1 MKVKK
6 RNGRLEEFNVDKIN
20 KCAERACKNLENVSA
35 SEVLIDAKIKLYD
48 KVTTD
53 EIDKSLIMSARSK
66 IEFEPNYTYMA
77 ARMLLN
83 TIYKEVF
90 GEGVD
95 SDAFELQYRKSFITN
110 MRRLVREEILNE
122 ELLESFD
129 LRELSAKLNIERE
142 KDWKYLGIQT
152 IYDRYL
158 LHIDNRRMETP
169 QAMWM
174 RIAMGLALNERPED
188 RQEYALEFYETLSQ
202 FDVVSSTPTLF
213 NSGTTHSQLSSCYLN
228 TFDDSIDGIFDGLWQ
243 EARKSKFAGGLG
255 FDITNFRSRGSF
267 IKGTNGTNQGP
278 VYFWKLYNDMLVA
291 VNQGGKRK
299 GAGCAYLETW
309 HADIEDFLA
318 LRKTVGD
325 DRMRCHD
332 KNTANWIPDLFME
345 QVEKDGE
352 WHLFSPDEV
361 PELHETFGA
370 EFKKHYKRY
379 VKKGKNEELRVFK
392 TVSAKG
398 LWKKMLKSLFETG
411 HPWITFKDP
420 SNLRYSNQHEGAVH
434 SSNLC
439 TEILLHTKPTIHAD
453 DGTRSVKEYGET
465 ATCNLASIN
474 LKRHVGVDKNGE
486 KFIDYEKLER
496 STKMAMRMLDNVID
510 LNYYPTEE
518 ARKSNMTH
526 RPVGL
531 GTMGWHD
538 MFYEFN
544 VNYGSDDAIR
554 ISDEIYENIS
564 YFAIESSSDLAIEKE
579 TYESYSGSLWSK
591 GTFPI
596 DTYKELM
603 ELRGTET
610 KITPRKDWDKLKA
623 KVAKQGMRNSNT
635 MAIAPTATI
644 SYIAGCSQSIE
655 PNFGVIFV
663 YSTLSGEFTMM
674 NEYFVNDMKSEGIW
688 TKELANLV
696 KTVDGDLGK
705 LNGSIPQWIKEKYVT
720 AFQQDQFKLIDCAAS
735 RQKWIDQGQSL
746 NLYNDK
752 SSMKFLNDI
761 YFHAW
766 KTGLKTTYYLRNLAA
781 SAIEKSTGSNVEEH
795 TADNTDT
802 NTPQET
808 TEPSLCS
815 LEAKIRGETCES
827 CQ

>member
-6 RNGRLEEFNVDKIN
+6 RNGRLENFNVDKIN
-20 KCAERACKNLENVSA
+20 MCAERACKNLENVSA

-110 MRRLVREEILNE
+110 MRRLVREDILDE
-122 ELLESFD
+122 RLLESFD
-129 LRELSAKLNIERE
+129 LRELSATLNIDRE

-152 IYDRYL
+152 IFDRYL
-158 LHIDNRRMETP
+158 LHIEGRRMETP

-174 RIAMGLALNERPED
+174 RIAMGLALNEKPED
-188 RQEYALEFYETLSQ
+188 RQEYALKFYETLSQ

-255 FDITNFRSRGSF
+255 FDISNFRSRGSF

-332 KNTANWIPDLFME
+332 MNTANWIPDLFME

-453 DGTRSVKEYGET
+453 DGTRTVKEYGET

-474 LKRHVGVDKNGE
+474 LKRHVGKNEHGE
-486 KFIDYEKLER
+486 KFIDYDKLEK

-518 ARKSNMTH
+518 SRKSNMTH

-564 YFAIESSSDLAIEKE
+564 YFAIESSSDMATEKE

-603 ELRGTET
+603 ELRGTEQ
-610 KITPRKDWDKLKA
+610 KITLRKNWDKLKK

-674 NEYFVNDMKSEGIW
+674 NEYFVNDMKAEGIW

-720 AFQQDQFKLIDCAAS
+720 AFQQDQFKLIDCAAA

-766 KTGLKTTYYLRNLAA
+766 KSGLKTTYYLRNLAA

-795 TADNTDT
+795 TTDNIDT
-802 NTPQET
+802 TTSQET

>member
-6 RNGRLEEFNVDKIN
+6 RNGRLENFNVDKIN
-20 KCAERACKNLENVSA
+20 MCAERASKNLDNVSA

-48 KVTTD
+48 KVTTT

-66 IEFEPNYTYMA
+66 IEFEPNYAYMA

-158 LHIDNRRMETP
+158 LHIEGRRMETP

-174 RIAMGLALNERPED
+174 RIAMGLALNEKPED
-188 RQEYALEFYETLSQ
+188 RQAYALKFYETLSC

-228 TFDDSIDGIFDGLWQ
+228 TFDDSIDGIFDGIWQ

-255 FDITNFRSRGSF
+255 FDITNFRARGSY
-267 IKGTNGTNQGP
+267 IKGTNGINQGP

-309 HADIEDFLA
+309 HSDIEDFLA

-332 KNTANWIPDLFME
+332 MNTANWIPDLFMK
-345 QVEKDGE
+345 QVEADGP
-352 WHLFSPDEV
+352 WYLFSPNEV
-361 PELHETFGA
+361 PELHEIFGEA
-370 EFKKHYKRY
+370 FETKYWEY
-379 VKKGKNEELRVFK
+379 VKKGQDGELNVFRELK
-392 TVSAKG
+392 AKD
-398 LWKKMLKSLFETG
+398 LWKKMLKSIFETG
-411 HPWITFKDP
+411 HPWVTFKDP
-420 SNLRYSNQHEGAVH
+420 SNIRYSNQHVGTVH

-453 DGTRSVKEYGET
+453 DGTRTVKEYGET

-486 KFIDYEKLER
+486 KFIDYKKLEA

-564 YFAIESSSDLAIEKE
+564 YFAIESSSDMAVEKE
-579 TYESYSGSLWSK
+579 TYESYTGSLWSK

-596 DTYKELM
+596 DTWKQVM
-603 ELRGTET
+603 KLRGNSDEVNL
-610 KITPRKDWDKLKA
+610 RKNWDKLKK

-674 NEYFVNDMKSEGIW
+674 NEYFVNDMKAEGIW

-696 KTVDGDLGK
+696 KTVDGDLSK

-761 YFHAW
+761 YTHAW
-766 KTGLKTTYYLRNLAA
+766 KSGLKTTYYLRNLAA

-795 TADNTDT
+795 NADNTDT
-802 NTPQET
+802 ENPQET

-815 LEAKIRGETCES
+815 LEAKMRGEICES

>member
-6 RNGRLEEFNVDKIN
+6 RNGRLEDFNVDKIN
-20 KCAERACKNLENVSA
+20 MCAERACKNLENVSA

-174 RIAMGLALNERPED
+174 RIAMGLALNEKPED
-188 RQEYALEFYETLSQ
+188 RQEYALKFYETLSQ

-309 HADIEDFLA
+309 HADIEDFLS

-332 KNTANWIPDLFME
+332 MNTANWIPDLFME
-345 QVEKDGE
+345 QVEKDGD

-379 VKKGKNEELRVFK
+379 VKKGRNEELRVFK

-420 SNLRYSNQHEGAVH
+420 SNLRYSNQHVGTVH

-439 TEILLHTKPTIHAD
+439 TEILLHTKPTIHND
-453 DGTRSVKEYGET
+453 DGSRSVREYGET

-474 LKRHVGVDKNGE
+474 LKRHVGQNEHGE

-564 YFAIESSSDLAIEKE
+564 YFAIESSSDMAVEKE
-579 TYESYSGSLWSK
+579 TYESYTGSLWSK

-688 TKELANLV
+688 TRDLANLV
-696 KTVDGDLGK
+696 KSVDGDLHK

-720 AFQQDQFKLIDCAAS
+720 AFHQDQFKLIDCAAA

-766 KTGLKTTYYLRNLAA
+766 KSGLKTTYYLRNLAA

-795 TADNTDT
+795 TTDNIDT
-802 NTPQET
+802 TTSQET

>member
-6 RNGRLEEFNVDKIN
+6 RNGRLENFNVDKIN
-20 KCAERACKNLENVSA
+20 MCAERACKNLENVSA

-129 LRELSAKLNIERE
+129 LRELSAKLNIDRE

-174 RIAMGLALNERPED
+174 RIAMGLALNEKPED
-188 RQEYALEFYETLSQ
+188 RQAYALKFYETLSC

-228 TFDDSIDGIFDGLWQ
+228 TFDDSIDGIFDGIWQ

-255 FDITNFRSRGSF
+255 FDISNFRARGSY
-267 IKGTNGTNQGP
+267 IKGTNGINQGP

-309 HADIEDFLA
+309 HSDIEDFLA

-332 KNTANWIPDLFME
+332 MNTANWIPDLFMK
-345 QVEKDGE
+345 QVEADGP
-352 WHLFSPDEV
+352 WYLFSPNEV
-361 PELHETFGA
+361 PELHETFG
-370 EFKKHYKRY
+370 EKFEKKYWKY
-379 VKKGKNEELRVFK
+379 VKKGQDGELNVFRELK
-392 TVSAKG
+392 AKD
-398 LWKKMLKSLFETG
+398 LWKKMLKSIFETG
-411 HPWITFKDP
+411 HPWVTFKDP
-420 SNLRYSNQHEGAVH
+420 SNIRYSNQHVGTVH

-453 DGTRSVKEYGET
+453 DGTRTVKEYGET

-486 KFIDYEKLER
+486 KFIDYDKLEK

-564 YFAIESSSDLAIEKE
+564 YFAIESSSDMAVEKE
-579 TYESYSGSLWSK
+579 TYESYTGSLWDQ

-596 DTYKELM
+596 DTWKQVM
-603 ELRGTET
+603 KLRGNSDEVNL
-610 KITPRKDWDKLKA
+610 RKNWDKLKK

-674 NEYFVNDMKSEGIW
+674 NEYFVNDMKTEGIW

-696 KTVDGDLGK
+696 KTVDGDLSK

-720 AFQQDQFKLIDCAAS
+720 AFQQDQFKLIDCAAA

-761 YFHAW
+761 YTHAW
-766 KTGLKTTYYLRNLAA
+766 KSGLKTTYYLRNLAA

-795 TADNTDT
+795 NADNPDT
-802 NTPQET
+802 ETPQESI
-808 TEPSLCS
+808 EPSLCS
-815 LEAKIRGETCES
+815 LEAKMRGEICES

>member
-6 RNGRLEEFNVDKIN
+6 RNGRLEDFNVDKIN
-20 KCAERACKNLENVSA
+20 MCAERACKNLENVSA

-110 MRRLVREEILNE
+110 MRRLVREDILDE
-122 ELLESFD
+122 RLLESFD
-129 LRELSAKLNIERE
+129 LRELSATLNIDRE

-152 IYDRYL
+152 IFDRYL
-158 LHIDNRRMETP
+158 LHIEGRRMETP

-174 RIAMGLALNERPED
+174 RIAMGLALNEKPED
-188 RQEYALEFYETLSQ
+188 RQEYALKFYETLSQ

-255 FDITNFRSRGSF
+255 FDISNFRSRGSF

-332 KNTANWIPDLFME
+332 MNTANWIPDLFME
-345 QVEKDGE
+345 QVQKDGD

-361 PELHETFGA
+361 PDLHETFGA
-370 EFKKHYKRY
+370 EFKKKYKKY
-379 VKKGKNEELRVFK
+379 VKRGKNEELRVFK

-420 SNLRYSNQHEGAVH
+420 SNLRYSNQHVGTVH

-439 TEILLHTKPTIHAD
+439 TEILLHTKPTIHND

-474 LKRHVGVDKNGE
+474 LKRHVGQNEHGE

-544 VNYGSDDAIR
+544 VNYGSEDAIR

-564 YFAIESSSDLAIEKE
+564 YFAIESSSDMAVEKE

-591 GTFPI
+591 GMFPI

-610 KITPRKDWDKLKA
+610 EITPRKDWDKLKA

-688 TKELANLV
+688 TRELANLV
-696 KTVDGDLGK
+696 KSVDGDLHK

-720 AFQQDQFKLIDCAAS
+720 AFHQDQFKLIDCAAA

-766 KTGLKTTYYLRNLAA
+766 KSGLKTTYYLRNLAA
-781 SAIEKSTGSNVEEH
+781 STVEKSTGSNVEEH
-795 TADNTDT
+795 IADNADVETVQEPTDS
-802 NTPQET
+802 
-808 TEPSLCS
+808 SLCS

>member
-6 RNGRLEEFNVDKIN
+6 RNGRLEEFNVEKIN
-20 KCAERACKNLENVSA
+20 KCAERACEGLENVSA
-35 SEVLIDAKIKLYD
+35 SQVILAAEIKLYD
-48 KVTTD
+48 KVTTI

-66 IEFEPNYTYMA
+66 IEYEPNYSLVA
-77 ARMLLN
+77 ARLLLN

-95 SDAFELQYRKSFITN
+95 SDANELQYRKSFITN
-110 MRRLVREEILNE
+110 LRKLVREDILNP
-122 ELLESFD
+122 ELVESYD
-129 LRELSAKLNIERE
+129 LRELSAKLDLTRDGN
-142 KDWKYLGIQT
+142 WKYLGIQT

-158 LHIDNRRMETP
+158 LHIDGRRMETP

-174 RIAMGLALNERPED
+174 RVAMGLALNEAPD
-188 RQEYALEFYETLSQ
+188 QRQEYALKFYDVLSN
-202 FDVVSSTPTLF
+202 FELVSSTPTLF

-332 KNTANWIPDLFME
+332 MNTANWIPDLFME
-345 QVEKDGE
+345 QVQKDGD

-370 EFKKHYKRY
+370 EFKKHYKKY

-392 TVSAKG
+392 TVSAKA

-420 SNLRYSNQHEGAVH
+420 CNIRYSNQHAGVVH

-439 TEILLHTKPTIHAD
+439 TEIQLHTKPSTYD
-453 DGTRSVKEYGET
+453 NQGGRVVKEYGET
-465 ATCNLASIN
+465 ATCNLSSIN
-474 LKRHVGVDKNGE
+474 LKQHIGVDDNGE
-486 KFIDYEKLER
+486 KFIDYD
-496 STKMAMRMLDNVID
+496 KMDRTIDVGMRMLDNVID

-518 ARKSNMTH
+518 ARRSNLLN

-538 MFYEFN
+538 LFYEFG
-544 VNYGSDDAIR
+544 VTYSSKDATR
-554 ISDEIYENIS
+554 ISDEIYEHIS
-564 YFAIESSSDLAIEKE
+564 YSAINASSTLASERGTYE
-579 TYESYSGSLWSK
+579 TYEGSLWSQDI
-591 GTFPI
+591 FPV
-596 DTYKELM
+596 DTYRELM
-603 ELRGTET
+603 RIRGVE
-610 KITPRKDWDKLKA
+610 KRIHLRKDWDELRKTVKA
-623 KVAKQGMRNSNT
+623 QGMRNSNT

-674 NEYFVNDMKSEGIW
+674 NEYFVNDMK
-688 TKELANLV
+688 ELGLWDKTVADMV
-696 KTVDGDLGK
+696 KSVDGDLSK
-705 LNGSIPQWIKEKYVT
+705 LNGQIPQWVKDKYVT
-720 AFQQDQFKLIDCAAS
+720 AFGQDQFALIDCAAA

-746 NLYNDK
+746 NLYNDGT
-752 SSMKFLNDI
+752 SMKFLNDI

-766 KTGLKTTYYLRNLAA
+766 KSGLKTTYYLRNLAA
-781 SAIEKSTGSNVEEH
+781 SSIEKSTVTEVDKMESVEIDDEE
-795 TADNTDT
+795 
-802 NTPQET
+802 Q
-808 TEPSLCS
+808 PSAMCS
-815 LEAKIRGETCES
+815 LEAKMRGETCES

>member
-6 RNGRLEEFNVDKIN
+6 RNGRLEDFNVDKIN
-20 KCAERACKNLENVSA
+20 MCAERACKNLENVSA

-110 MRRLVREEILNE
+110 MRRLVREDILDE
-122 ELLESFD
+122 RLLESFD
-129 LRELSAKLNIERE
+129 LRELSATLNIDRE

-152 IYDRYL
+152 IFDRYL
-158 LHIDNRRMETP
+158 LHIEGRRMETP

-174 RIAMGLALNERPED
+174 RIAMGLALNEKPED
-188 RQEYALEFYETLSQ
+188 RQEYALKFYETLSQ

-255 FDITNFRSRGSF
+255 FDISNFRSRGSF

-332 KNTANWIPDLFME
+332 MNTANWIPDLFME
-345 QVEKDGE
+345 QVQKDGD

-420 SNLRYSNQHEGAVH
+420 SNLRYSNQHVGTVH

-439 TEILLHTKPTIHAD
+439 TEILLHTKPTIHND

-486 KFIDYEKLER
+486 KFIDYDKLEK

-564 YFAIESSSDLAIEKE
+564 YFAIESSSDMAVEKE

-674 NEYFVNDMKSEGIW
+674 NEYFVNDMKTEGIW

-696 KTVDGDLGK
+696 KSVDGDLHK

-720 AFQQDQFKLIDCAAS
+720 AFHQDQFKLIDCAAA

-766 KTGLKTTYYLRNLAA
+766 KSGLKTTYYLRNLAA
-781 SAIEKSTGSNVEEH
+781 STVEKSTGSNVEEH
-795 TADNTDT
+795 IADNADVETVQEPTDS
-802 NTPQET
+802 
-808 TEPSLCS
+808 SLCS

>member
-6 RNGRLEEFNVDKIN
+6 RNGRLENFNVDKIN
-20 KCAERACKNLENVSA
+20 MCAERACKNLENVSA

-110 MRRLVREEILNE
+110 MRRLVREDILDE
-122 ELLESFD
+122 RLLESFD
-129 LRELSAKLNIERE
+129 LRELSATLNIDRE

-152 IYDRYL
+152 IFDRYL
-158 LHIDNRRMETP
+158 LHIEGRRMETP

-174 RIAMGLALNERPED
+174 RIAMGLALNEKPED
-188 RQEYALEFYETLSQ
+188 RQEYALKFYETLSQ

-255 FDITNFRSRGSF
+255 FDISNFRSRGSF

-299 GAGCAYLETW
+299 GAGCPYLETW

-332 KNTANWIPDLFME
+332 MNTANWIPDLFME

-453 DGTRSVKEYGET
+453 DGTRTVKEYGET

-474 LKRHVGVDKNGE
+474 LKRHVGKNEHGE
-486 KFIDYEKLER
+486 KFIDYDKLEK

-518 ARKSNMTH
+518 SRKSNMTH

-564 YFAIESSSDLAIEKE
+564 YFAIESSSDMATEKE

-603 ELRGTET
+603 ELRGTEQ
-610 KITPRKDWDKLKA
+610 KITLRKNWDKLKK

-674 NEYFVNDMKSEGIW
+674 NEYFVNDMKAEGIW

-720 AFQQDQFKLIDCAAS
+720 AFQQDQFKLIDCAAA

-766 KTGLKTTYYLRNLAA
+766 KSGLKTTYYLRNLAA

-795 TADNTDT
+795 TTDNIDT
-802 NTPQET
+802 TTSQET

>member
-6 RNGRLEEFNVDKIN
+6 RNGRLENFNVDKIN
-20 KCAERACKNLENVSA
+20 MCAERACKNLENVSA

-110 MRRLVREEILNE
+110 MRRLVREDILDE
-122 ELLESFD
+122 RLLESFD
-129 LRELSAKLNIERE
+129 LRELSATLNIDRE

-152 IYDRYL
+152 IFDRYL
-158 LHIDNRRMETP
+158 LHIEGRRMETP

-174 RIAMGLALNERPED
+174 RIAMGLALNEKPED
-188 RQEYALEFYETLSQ
+188 RQEYALKFYETLSQ

-255 FDITNFRSRGSF
+255 FDISNFRSRGSF

-332 KNTANWIPDLFME
+332 MNTANWIPDLFME

-453 DGTRSVKEYGET
+453 DGTRTVKEYGET

-474 LKRHVGVDKNGE
+474 LKRHVGKNEHGE
-486 KFIDYEKLER
+486 KFIDYDKLEK

-518 ARKSNMTH
+518 SRKSNMTH

-564 YFAIESSSDLAIEKE
+564 YFAIESSSDMATEKE

-603 ELRGTET
+603 ELRGTEQ
-610 KITPRKDWDKLKA
+610 KITLRKNWDKLKK

-635 MAIAPTATI
+635 MASAPTATI

-674 NEYFVNDMKSEGIW
+674 NEYFVNDMKAEGIW

-720 AFQQDQFKLIDCAAS
+720 AFQQDQFKLIDCAAA

-766 KTGLKTTYYLRNLAA
+766 KSGLKTTYYLRNLAA

-795 TADNTDT
+795 TTDNIDT
-802 NTPQET
+802 TTSQET

>member
-6 RNGRLEEFNVDKIN
+6 RNGRLENFNVDKIN
-20 KCAERACKNLENVSA
+20 ECAERASKNLDNVSA

-48 KVTTD
+48 KVTTT

-66 IEFEPNYTYMA
+66 IEFEPNYAYMA

-129 LRELSAKLNIERE
+129 LRELSAKLNIDRE

-158 LHIDNRRMETP
+158 LHIEGRRMETP

-174 RIAMGLALNERPED
+174 RIAMGLALNEKPED
-188 RQEYALEFYETLSQ
+188 RQAYALKFYETLSC

-228 TFDDSIDGIFDGLWQ
+228 TFDDSIDGIFDGIWQ

-255 FDITNFRSRGSF
+255 FDITNFRARGSY
-267 IKGTNGTNQGP
+267 IKGTNGINQGP

-309 HADIEDFLA
+309 HSDIEDFLA

-332 KNTANWIPDLFME
+332 MNTANWIPDLFMK
-345 QVEKDGE
+345 QVEADGP
-352 WHLFSPDEV
+352 WYLFSPNEV
-361 PELHETFGA
+361 PELHETFGEA
-370 EFKKHYKRY
+370 FETKYWEY
-379 VKKGKNEELRVFK
+379 VKKGQDGELNVFRELK
-392 TVSAKG
+392 AKD
-398 LWKKMLKSLFETG
+398 LWKKMLKSIFETG
-411 HPWITFKDP
+411 HPWVTFKDP
-420 SNLRYSNQHEGAVH
+420 SNIRYSNQHVGTVH

-453 DGTRSVKEYGET
+453 DGTRTVKEYGET

-486 KFIDYEKLER
+486 KFIDYKKLEA
-496 STKMAMRMLDNVID
+496 STNMAMRMLDNVID

-564 YFAIESSSDLAIEKE
+564 YFAIESSSDMAVEKE
-579 TYESYSGSLWSK
+579 TYESYTGSLWSK

-596 DTYKELM
+596 DTWKEVM
-603 ELRGTET
+603 KLRGNSDEVNL
-610 KITPRKDWDKLKA
+610 RKDWDKLKK

-674 NEYFVNDMKSEGIW
+674 NEYFVNDMKAEGIW

-720 AFQQDQFKLIDCAAS
+720 AFQQDQFKLIDCAAA

-761 YFHAW
+761 YTHAW
-766 KTGLKTTYYLRNLAA
+766 KSGLKTTYYLRNLAA

-795 TADNTDT
+795 NADNTDT
-802 NTPQET
+802 ENPQET

-815 LEAKIRGETCES
+815 LEAKMRGEICES

>member
-6 RNGRLEEFNVDKIN
+6 RNGRLEDFNVDKIN
-20 KCAERACKNLENVSA
+20 KCAERACKNLENISA

-110 MRRLVREEILNE
+110 MRRLVREDILNE

-174 RIAMGLALNERPED
+174 RIAMGLALNEKPED
-188 RQEYALEFYETLSQ
+188 RQEYALKFYETLSQ

-332 KNTANWIPDLFME
+332 MNTANWIPDLFME
-345 QVEKDGE
+345 QVEKDGD

-420 SNLRYSNQHEGAVH
+420 SNLRYSNQHVGAVH

-439 TEILLHTKPTIHAD
+439 TEILLHTKPTIHND

-474 LKRHVGVDKNGE
+474 LKRHVSQNEHGE

-564 YFAIESSSDLAIEKE
+564 YFAIESSSDLAVEKE

-674 NEYFVNDMKSEGIW
+674 NEYFVNDMKAEGIW

-696 KTVDGDLGK
+696 KSVDGDLHK

-720 AFQQDQFKLIDCAAS
+720 AFHQDQFKLIDCAAA

-766 KTGLKTTYYLRNLAA
+766 RSGLKTTYYLRNLAA

-795 TADNTDT
+795 NADNADAQGEGE
-802 NTPQET
+802 NS
-808 TEPSLCS
+808 EPTLCS
-815 LEAKIRGETCES
+815 LEAKMRGEICES